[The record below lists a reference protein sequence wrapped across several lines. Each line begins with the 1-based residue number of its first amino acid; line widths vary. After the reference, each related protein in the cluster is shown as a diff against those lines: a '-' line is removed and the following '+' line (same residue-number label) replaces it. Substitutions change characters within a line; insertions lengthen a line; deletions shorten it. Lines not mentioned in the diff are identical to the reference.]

1 MIGIFFASGS
11 AIYFLMTLKCEVNS
25 TCYTLFGIPIINISI
40 AEKTNLSKTEI
51 VNMGTSIAIFLIV
64 VYLKTMINEDI
75 QLLINKKL
83 CPSLFTVMLQNVPA
97 IDDQTLREWIE
108 KCFGEKPVCIS
119 WAYNVEELQYT
130 YKDKQRLTIE
140 LNKINIKMRK
150 FNEMEAQNPN
160 SILNEIKR
168 DEESTGEL

>member
-25 TCYTLFGIPIINISI
+25 TCYTLFGIPIINVSI

-75 QLLINKKL
+75 HQLTNKKL

-97 IDDQTLREWIE
+97 IDDQALKEWIE
-108 KCFGEKPVCIS
+108 KCFG
-119 WAYNVEELQYT
+119 
-130 YKDKQRLTIE
+130 
-140 LNKINIKMRK
+140 
-150 FNEMEAQNPN
+150 
-160 SILNEIKR
+160 
-168 DEESTGEL
+168 